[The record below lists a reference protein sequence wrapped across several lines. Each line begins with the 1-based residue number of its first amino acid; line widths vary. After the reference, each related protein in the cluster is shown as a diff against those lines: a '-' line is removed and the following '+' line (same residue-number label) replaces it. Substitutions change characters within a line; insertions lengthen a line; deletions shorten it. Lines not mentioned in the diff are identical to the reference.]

1 MSGFAIR
8 TPYLIIVV
16 CLMVFVLGVGS
27 IARMPVDMF
36 PSMNIPVVVVAT
48 FYSGMPPEQI
58 EGNITY
64 HLERFFTLA
73 SGIDHIESRS
83 LDGVSIIRVYFQQ
96 DTNADTDAATIANLA
111 VSDMKDL
118 PPGTFPPIVLKS
130 DASSLPVCLVTMNGA
145 GMTDGA
151 LKDIAQNFVR
161 NQLASVPG
169 ASIPQPFGGPWRQ
182 IQLYVNPYAL
192 EARQMSPM
200 DVVRSMNDANLI
212 LPAGDVQIGNLDYD
226 IYSNAQFN
234 LKDASQYPVKM
245 NGQNPVL
252 MSDIGQL
259 KDAHA
264 IQYNVVHVNGQRSV
278 YLPVLKQGGN
288 SNTITVVEG
297 VRQILK
303 HLVDVPAAMKTTVVF
318 DQSRFVRTA
327 IETLLHEGGIGLFLT
342 CLMILIFLGSF
353 RATLAVF
360 FSIPLSVLATFIV
373 LQLNGSSVNSMVL
386 GGLAL
391 ALSRLIDNSVVVLE
405 NIYRHLEM
413 GEPPVVAAEN
423 GGKEVALPVLASTLT
438 TAIVFFPVTLLAG
451 VSKFLFSAMALS
463 VVISL
468 FASYVIAMTVVPL
481 FCSKYLKLNH
491 PEGFSESHAGEART
505 LEGKNPGFAAR
516 FNAGFNSRFEK
527 MLARYEVLVHKVLR
541 QPAKVLGVFAVVF
554 VASLG
559 LYWLLGFSYFPQTD
573 AGQFVINFKA
583 ASGTKLSVTS
593 EEVAK
598 AEALIKRVVS
608 PDDLSIIVDNIGVDN
623 GFSAIYTPN
632 AAMHTGFIQVGLK
645 PDHRI
650 GSYEYISRI
659 KQRLASEMP
668 ELTVYFSTGSLV
680 DSVVNMGAPAPID
693 IQVSGANLQVD
704 NQVAQKIAGALRSS
718 STVGDV
724 FVPQD
729 LDYPSLRVN
738 VDRLHAAK
746 LGLTEKEVLT
756 NVITSLT
763 SNQMIAPN
771 LWIDNKN
778 GNDYYLTVQYPEAQI
793 RTVQDL
799 EAIPLHGEGVTQPT
813 RLDMV
818 ANIQPIQSPTEVDH
832 YQIRRKLD
840 IYVRPATENLG
851 KTADLVHK
859 IIAEQHIPGGI
870 SVAVRGSAEAMSA
883 SFKSFTTGLIVS
895 VTLLYLVLVAQFRSF
910 IDPLIILLALPP
922 GLTGVLLTLV
932 GTGTTMNVMSLMG
945 VVMLAG
951 IAMSNSILIVEFA
964 HHLMSEGRNVAEAI
978 IESCRVRLRPIL
990 MTSLATVIGLLPMA
1004 LKLGEGSESYAPLAR
1019 SLVGGLVVSVVLT
1032 IFLVPAGF
1040 FLVYHRREIAAS
1052 QSSPLDA

>member
-8 TPYLIIVV
+8 TPYLIIVA

-27 IARMPVDMF
+27 VARMPVDMF

-83 LDGVSIIRVYFQQ
+83 LSGVSIIRIFFQS
-96 DTNADTDAATIANLA
+96 DTNADTDAATIGNLA

-130 DASSLPVCLVTMNGA
+130 DASSLPVCLVTMNGN
-145 GMTDGA
+145 GLTDGA
-151 LKDIAQNFVR
+151 LKDVAQNFVR

-182 IQLYVNPYAL
+182 IQLYVDPYAL

-200 DVVRSMNDANLI
+200 DVVRAMNDANLI

-226 IYSNAQFN
+226 IYSNSQFN

-245 NGQNPVL
+245 NGENPVL
-252 MSDIGQL
+252 MSDIGRL

-288 SNTITVVEG
+288 SNTISVVAG
-297 VRQILK
+297 TRAALK
-303 HLVDVPAAMKTTVVF
+303 HLVDVPAAMKTNVVF
-318 DQSRFVRTA
+318 DQSRFVSTA

-342 CLMILIFLGSF
+342 CLMILIFLGSL

-373 LQLNGSSVNSMVL
+373 LQLNGSSINSMVL

-423 GGKEVALPVLASTLT
+423 GGKEVALPVFASTLT

-451 VSKFLFSAMALS
+451 VSKFLFSAMALA
-463 VVISL
+463 VVVSL
-468 FASYVIAMTVVPL
+468 FASYVIALTVVPL

-491 PEGFSESHAGEART
+491 PEHHSESESGEART
-505 LEGKNPGFAAR
+505 LEGNKPGFAER
-516 FNAGFNSRFEK
+516 FNNGFNQRFEK
-527 MLARYEVLVHKVLR
+527 MLVRYEALVNKVLR
-541 QPAKVLGVFAVVF
+541 QPAKVLIGFAIVF
-554 VASLG
+554 VISLG
-559 LYWLLGFSYFPQTD
+559 LYGFLGFSYFPQTD
-573 AGQFVINFKA
+573 AGQFVINIKA
-583 ASGTKLSVTS
+583 PSGTKLTVT
-593 EEVAK
+593 EKEVAK
-598 AEALIKRVVS
+598 AEAIIRDVVKPS
-608 PDDLSIIVDNIGVDN
+608 DMGIIVDNIGVDN

-632 AAMHTGFIQVGLK
+632 AAMHTGFIQVGLAH
-645 PDHRI
+645 DHKI
-650 GSYEYISRI
+650 GSYEYIARI
-659 KQRLASEMP
+659 KQRLADQMP
-668 ELTVYFSTGSLV
+668 ELSAYFSTGSLV
-680 DSVVNMGAPAPID
+680 DAVVNMGAPAPID
-693 IQVSGANLQVD
+693 IQISGANLQED
-704 NQVAQKIAGALRSS
+704 NRVAQSISAKLRQSS
-718 STVGDV
+718 NVADV
-724 FVPQD
+724 FIPQD
-729 LDYPSLRVN
+729 LDYPSLRIN

-746 LGLTEKEVLT
+746 LGLSEKEVLT

-793 RTVQDL
+793 HTVQDL
-799 EAIPLHGEGVTQPT
+799 ESIPLHAAGVTLPT
-813 RLDMV
+813 RLNMV
-818 ANIQPIQSPTEVDH
+818 ANIQPILAPTEVDH
-832 YQIRRKLD
+832 YQIRRKMD
-840 IYVRPATENLG
+840 IYVRPETENLG
-851 KTADLVHK
+851 KTADFVQK
-859 IIAEQHIPGGI
+859 VIAEQKLPAGI
-870 SVAVRGSAEAMSA
+870 NVAIHGSAEAMNA
-883 SFKSFTTGLIVS
+883 SFKSFAIGLLLS
-895 VTLLYLVLVAQFRSF
+895 VILLYLVLVAQFRSF

-922 GLTGVLLTLV
+922 GITGVLLVLV
-932 GTGTTMNVMSLMG
+932 LTGTTMNVMSLMG

-964 HHLMSEGRNVAEAI
+964 HTLISNGRQVVQAI

-1019 SLVGGLVVSVVLT
+1019 ALCGGLVVSVALT

-1040 FLVYHRREIAAS
+1040 LLVYGRKSQETKSAAV
-1052 QSSPLDA
+1052 